1 MKKWENKFVLTWDER
16 HRQKLLDPL
25 WRDGGVRWP
34 HNLSGHLVSMASL
47 ADPLDI
53 VDDPLRLEGAND
65 SPNIILFWIATTSAK
80 GPGVGN
86 VLHEVGVLD
95 GLIPHIPV
103 GELGPL
109 GVPHLDRLVLVEE
122 LLLAG
127 EDLLHEGQGCIL

>member
-1 MKKWENKFVLTWDER
+1 MAKWENKLLLTWYKR
-16 HRQKLLDPL
+16 HGQKLLDPL
-25 WRDGGVRWP
+25 GKDLGVWGP
-34 HNLSGHLVSMASL
+34 HDLGGHLVSMASL
-47 ADPLDI
+47 ADPLDV
-53 VDDPLRLEGAND
+53 VDDPFRLEGAD
-65 SPNIILFWIATTSAK
+65 DGPNIILFGIATSSAE
-80 GPGVGN
+80 GPGVGD

-95 GLIPHIPV
+95 RLIPHIPV